1 MNNVKKKPCI
11 NTATAV
17 SEGGLPPLEGLPLPD
32 AIIFSE
38 IFSKL
43 DLESLCS
50 LACVSRGLRS
60 IVSQALSTLPS
71 LDLSAISLN
80 GEILDRII
88 PKFRGVKSVT
98 IDCLRLDDS
107 SVIRILGPHIQELNL
122 LKCAS
127 LSYNILS
134 SIGKRCP
141 NLRILILE
149 LEGETSPE
157 IFKKNLIEMLKG
169 ILCLESLSIKVRG
182 TELAAYDLT
191 CIDLF
196 LPQTLKLLKLQPV
209 NEQDAI
215 LFMKVLGD
223 GKNNPGHLVNFAMPS
238 NLGRTCFTLL
248 RLSLVLNVISDELI
262 ISIANSLPFLVE
274 LDLEDRPSTE
284 PKLPRDLTNTGLQSL
299 GLFQHLTSMSIV
311 RSRLNYPVS
320 FKRVNDLG
328 LMLLS
333 ESCRGLESVKLGG
346 FSTVTDAGFSSILC
360 SCYNLKKFEVRN
372 APLMSDLAFHD
383 IIGVVSPL
391 TDLRILSCNLITS
404 EAVAEL
410 AASTTLEVLATYG
423 CRSIANPC
431 LNYISCLGTLTSLNL
446 GGADITDNGLAVLG
460 KGDLP
465 IERLTLRGCV
475 RVTDRGIFSLLN
487 GGEKIKKTL
496 SSLDISHMPGI
507 SDRGIETIV
516 SSAQAIT
523 ELCMRYCFHVTNAAL
538 KMLASERSNRINLLQ
553 RLDLC
558 HCTSFSI
565 GLLELLQDSSFRG
578 LRWLGVGSTSL
589 VTTRDKCSVIC
600 TKRPWLTL
608 CFEGC
613 EVGCHDGWQFHKSN
627 GKSS

>member
-1 MNNVKKKPCI
+1 MNNINKKPCVD
-11 NTATAV
+11 TAAV
-17 SEGGLPPLEGLPLPD
+17 VAEGGVPPLEGLPLPD
-32 AIIFSE
+32 TIIFSE

-50 LACVSRGLRS
+50 LACVSRALRS

-71 LDLSAISLN
+71 LDLSAVSLN

-88 PKFRGVKSVT
+88 PKFRGLKSVT

-107 SVIRILGPHIQELNL
+107 SVIDILGPHLQELNL

-141 NLRILILE
+141 NLRILVLE

-182 TELAAYDLT
+182 TDLDAYDLT

-215 LFMKVLGD
+215 LFVKVLGD
-223 GKNNPGHLVNFAMPS
+223 GKNNPGQFVNFSIPS
-238 NLGRTCFTLL
+238 DLGCTCFTLI

-262 ISIANSLPFLVE
+262 ISIANSLPLLVE
-274 LDLEDRPSTE
+274 LNLEDRPSTE

-299 GLFQHLTSMSIV
+299 GLSQHLTSLSIV

-328 LMLLS
+328 VMLLS

-346 FSTVTDAGFSSILC
+346 FSTVTDAGFSSILR

-372 APLMSDLAFHD
+372 APFMSDLAFHD
-383 IIGVVSPL
+383 IIGVISPL
-391 TDLRILSCNLITS
+391 TELRILSCNLITS

-410 AASTTLEVLATYG
+410 AASTMLEVLDTYG
-423 CRSIANPC
+423 CRSIADHC
-431 LNYISCLGTLTSLNL
+431 LDYISCLSTLTTLNL
-446 GGADITDNGLAVLG
+446 GGADITDRGLAVLG
-460 KGDLP
+460 NGGLP
-465 IERLTLRGCV
+465 IVRLCLRGCV

-487 GGEKIKKTL
+487 GGEKIKKML
-496 SSLDISHMPGI
+496 SSLDIGHMPGI
-507 SDRGIETIV
+507 SDRGIQTIV

-523 ELCMRYCFHVTNAAL
+523 ELCMRYCFHVTDAAL
-538 KMLASERSNRINLLQ
+538 KMLASKRSDRINLLQ
-553 RLDLC
+553 RLDLY
-558 HCTSFSI
+558 HCTGFSI
-565 GLLELLQDSSFRG
+565 GLSVLLQNSSFRG

-589 VTTRDKCSVIC
+589 VTGRDDCTVIC
-600 TKRPWLTL
+600 EMRPWLTV

-627 GKSS
+627 GS